1 MDSQS
6 EEDTVEA
13 PQKIEPKGMADY
25 LSVMTKSVFQSG
37 ISWKVV
43 ESKWPGIVEALRG
56 FDVEAVA
63 GLTEADLD
71 ALTAD
76 KRVIRNR
83 RKLEAIVHNAGKM
96 LELSDKHGGFREYL
110 RSQDDFEAT
119 VKDLKKQF
127 KFLGD
132 MGTYHFLWV
141 VNEEVPAYEDWC
153 ASRGV
158 QPMTH

>member
-1 MDSQS
+1 M
-6 EEDTVEA
+6 A
-13 PQKIEPKGMADY
+13 PEKIEPKGMTDY
-25 LSVMTKSVFQSG
+25 LNVMTKSVFQSG

-83 RKLEAIVHNAGKM
+83 RKLEAIAYNARKM
-96 LELSDKHGGFREYL
+96 IELSDEHGGFREYL
-110 RSQDDFEAT
+110 RSQGDFEAT
-119 VKDLKKQF
+119 VKDLRKQF

-132 MGTYHFLWV
+132 TGTYHFLYMTG
-141 VNEEVPAYEDWC
+141 EEVPAYEDWR

-158 QPMTH
+158 KPISH